1 MVRDKNRFLS
11 QAHSSCEQLQ
21 KEVLRRLIGLNQQ
34 SDFSQRFRLTATM
47 TIGEFQNQ
55 LPIADYELFRPYVQQ
70 MHTGRHSALLGP
82 DNKLLMYAVTSGTTG
97 AAKLI
102 PVTNQFLSDYRKGW
116 QRWGIATQ
124 HDHPAMRTLRMVQ
137 VISDHEQWH
146 TEDGIPCGNISGL
159 ATTMQKAIVRKL
171 YVVPAETA
179 KISHSPSKQYA
190 TMRFALEE
198 PWVGIFI
205 TANPGTLLRLCD
217 QMVQLAEPL
226 IRDIH
231 DGRLTIDDVDASVG
245 RRLSSGLRRNPHRAK
260 QLEKI
265 LSRDGRLDPIA
276 CWPQLACLGVW
287 TGGSAAAYGAQL
299 RSKFGDMPIR
309 DHGLH
314 ASEGRMTI
322 PFADNTA
329 AGILD
334 VDSHFFE
341 FVPVEEAGGANPTT
355 LLAHELQERAEYY
368 ILLTT
373 SSGLYRYNI
382 RDVVRCTGFHGTT
395 PKLQFLHKGT
405 SISSVTGEKISE
417 SQVVDAVNQAGAG
430 MTIQQYTLTPEWGEP
445 PRYRLFVN
453 AESVTTEALVRIA
466 EHVDYALQEIN
477 CEYSDKRQSGRLGMI
492 ACQRL
497 ASEQWK
503 RFKQNQLNNSGGSE
517 EQYKHPC
524 LLPDPA
530 FRDLFTSAIYE
541 KSWTHRARG
550 KHE

>member
-11 QAHSSCEQLQ
+11 LAHSSCEQLQ
-21 KEVLRRLIGLNQQ
+21 KEVLRRLIDLNQQ
-34 SDFSQRFRLTATM
+34 SDFSQRFRLTSTM
-47 TIGEFQNQ
+47 TIDEFRRQ
-55 LPIADYELFRPYVQQ
+55 LPIADFELFRPYVQQ
-70 MHTGRHSALLGP
+70 MQTGRHSALLGP

-102 PVTNQFLSDYRKGW
+102 PVTSQFLNDYRKGW

-124 HDHPAMRTLRMVQ
+124 QDHPAMKTLRMVQ
-137 VISDHEQWH
+137 MISDHEQWH
-146 TEDGIPCGNISGL
+146 ADDGIPCGNISGL

-179 KISHSPSKQYA
+179 KISHSAAKQYA
-190 TMRFALEE
+190 TLRFALEE

-205 TANPGTLLRLCD
+205 TANPGTLLRFCD
-217 QMVQLAEPL
+217 QMDQLAEPL

-231 DGRLTIDDVDASVG
+231 DGRLTLDDVDASVV
-245 RRLSSGLRRNPHRAK
+245 RRLTGGLRKNPRRAR
-260 QLEKI
+260 QLENI

-276 CWPQLACLGVW
+276 CWPRLACLGVW
-287 TGGSAAAYGAQL
+287 TGGSAAAYRAQL

-329 AGILD
+329 DGILD
-334 VDSHFFE
+334 IDSHFFE
-341 FVPVEEAGGANPTT
+341 FIPVQEAGSTNPAT
-355 LLAHELQERAEYY
+355 LLAHELQVATEYY

-395 PKLQFLHKGT
+395 PRLQFLHKGS

-417 SQVVDAVNQAGAG
+417 SQVVDAVNQVSTGLA
-430 MTIQQYTLTPEWGEP
+430 IQQYTLTPEWGEP
-445 PRYRLFVN
+445 PRYRLFVHT
-453 AESVTTEALVRIA
+453 ESATADALFRIA
-466 EHVDYALQEIN
+466 EDVDRALQEIN

-492 ACQRL
+492 ACQQL
-497 ASEQWK
+497 ASEHWR
-503 RFKQNQLNNSGGSE
+503 RFRHNQLKNSGGSE

-524 LLPDPA
+524 LLPDPE
-530 FRDLFTSAIYE
+530 FCDLFTDGSA
-541 KSWTHRARG
+541 
-550 KHE
+550 